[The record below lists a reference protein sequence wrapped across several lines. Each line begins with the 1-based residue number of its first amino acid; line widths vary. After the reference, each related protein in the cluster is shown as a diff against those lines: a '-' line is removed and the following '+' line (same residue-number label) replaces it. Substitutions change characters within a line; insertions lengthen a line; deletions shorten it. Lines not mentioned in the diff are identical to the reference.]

1 MNDCL
6 RIPLFVAIL
15 LLAACD
21 EGEPWRTRDISGL
34 MPELEFRLID
44 DRGQPVTA
52 DAFDGRVNLLYFG
65 FTHCPD
71 ICPATLG
78 KLVRARS
85 ELPDG
90 LGKNVRILFVSVD
103 PQRDDP
109 QSLRTWTGYF
119 GDDVVGLTGDRE
131 ALDALTRRYRV
142 TYGYGEETEPGR
154 YDVSHSSAVFAFDPE
169 GEARLLLRKDDPVAA
184 ISADLE
190 RLLREG

>member
-21 EGEPWRTRDISGL
+21 EGETWRTRDISGL

-44 DRGQPVTA
+44 DRGQRVTA